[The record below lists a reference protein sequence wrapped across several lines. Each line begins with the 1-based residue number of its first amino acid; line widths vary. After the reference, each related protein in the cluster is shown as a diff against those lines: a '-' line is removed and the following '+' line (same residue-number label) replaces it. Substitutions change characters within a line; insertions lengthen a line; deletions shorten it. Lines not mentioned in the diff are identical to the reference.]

1 VAALRTHPIY
11 RQLLRVWRLSGRW
24 LPNGWLDAL
33 RQLALFAG
41 AYYLYRIVRGIVD
54 GQAGLAFENARTLVD
69 VERSLG
75 LFFEPGLQTWAKGE
89 EWLLWFANTMYVNSH
104 FVVTTTFLIWL
115 YIARNDAFYF
125 VRNMF
130 MVAMGLALVGYVAF
144 PTAPPRFLPEWGFT
158 DTVANFVGE
167 TAESSANVLYNPFA
181 AVPSMHVAFALMIAI
196 PAFVLVKSRV
206 LKALWAV
213 YPLVVTFVVM
223 VTANHYW
230 LDAALGALVAAV
242 SGYAASAALARA
254 RPDAWAFRTAGAKA
268 PA

>member
-1 VAALRTHPIY
+1 MLRTHPVY
-11 RQLLRVWRLSGRW
+11 RQLIRVWRQTGRW
-24 LPNGWLDAL
+24 LPGGWLDAI

-54 GQAGLAFENARTLVD
+54 GQEGIAFENARALVD
-69 VERSLG
+69 AERSLG
-75 LFFEPGLQTWAKGE
+75 LFFEPGLQAWARGE
-89 EWLLWFANTMYVNSH
+89 EWIMWFANTMYVNSH

-115 YIARNDAFYF
+115 YLARNHAYYF

-158 DTVANFVGE
+158 DSVANFVGE
-167 TAESSANVLYNPFA
+167 TAEQSANVLYNPFA
-181 AVPSMHVAFALMIAI
+181 AVPSMHVAFALMIAV
-196 PAFVLVKSRV
+196 PAFVLVKHRIFKV
-206 LKALWAV
+206 FWAV
-213 YPLVVTFVVM
+213 YPSIVTFVVI
-223 VTANHYW
+223 VTANHFW

-242 SGYAASAALARA
+242 SAYAAGAAFARA
-254 RPDAWAFRTAGAKA
+254 RPDAWAWRTERSAAKA